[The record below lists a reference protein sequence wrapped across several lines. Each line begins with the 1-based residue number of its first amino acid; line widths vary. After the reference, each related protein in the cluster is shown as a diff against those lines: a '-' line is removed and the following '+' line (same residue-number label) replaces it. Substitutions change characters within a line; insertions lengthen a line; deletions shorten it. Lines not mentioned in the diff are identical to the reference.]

1 MFDIH
6 SFKTSRNVAP
16 ENSERLYF
24 IIIVINT
31 LFGLQLLNSFFS
43 LLVNFL
49 RERQTVSLLQVA
61 IYAIVTFVLV
71 FFGGFLFKKLSKRML
86 FVVLVIAISIVRYIV
101 QICRWAPLSLAAS
114 ALGIVLWI
122 LSLVFFISHCTATEN
137 KVVFYF
143 FPGHPFWFCH

>member
-1 MFDIH
+1 MFGMN
-6 SFKTSRNVAP
+6 SFKTSRNFTP

-31 LFGLQLLNSFFS
+31 LFGLQFLNSFFS
-43 LLVNFL
+43 MLVNFL

-86 FVVLVIAISIVRYIV
+86 LVVLVVAISIVRYIV
-101 QICRWAPLSLAAS
+101 QICRWAPLSYYS
-114 ALGIVLWI
+114 VDSKPG
-122 LSLVFFISHCTATEN
+122 VFHIYCTAKEN
-137 KVVFYF
+137 KAVFYF
-143 FPGHPFWFCH
+143 FPGHTFRFCN